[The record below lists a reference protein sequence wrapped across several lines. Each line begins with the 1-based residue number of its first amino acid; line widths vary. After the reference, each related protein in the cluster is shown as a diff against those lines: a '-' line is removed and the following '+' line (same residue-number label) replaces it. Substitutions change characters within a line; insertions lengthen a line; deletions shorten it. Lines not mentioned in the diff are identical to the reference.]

1 VDNTLAKTVFRCNDA
16 LGDGVLEAQVP
27 SGVSGYS
34 YQQVN
39 ITYLPWDAELGWGFG
54 QYSIPVGA
62 YSLFDEETGDQLDGV
77 FLGNSNYATW
87 AVKWYPA
94 DAGSLDGNPYWGLR
108 LLGANSNISAT
119 SELYPEEYPT
129 FLQVTA

>member
-1 VDNTLAKTVFRCNDA
+1 M
-16 LGDGVLEAQVP
+16 P

-34 YQQVN
+34 YKQVN

-54 QYSIPVGA
+54 QYSIPVEA
-62 YSLFDEETGDQLDGV
+62 YSLFDQETGDQLDGV